1 MTQAFKP
8 PTSSAPDPITLA
20 RRIEMKGGQKYHQY
34 LSDEL
39 LEEEL
44 ARDWLST
51 EDLPEIVGLMIDSRH
66 YELQ

>member
-1 MTQAFKP
+1 
-8 PTSSAPDPITLA
+8 
-20 RRIEMKGGQKYHQY
+20 MKGEQKYHQY

-66 YELQ
+66 YEL